1 MTQKE
6 IIMTD
11 ITRYH
16 SGEKLSRVVVHN
28 VIVYL
33 CGQVAADY
41 NDHPTDITAQTKSV
55 LKRIDDH
62 LAEAGTDKSRI
73 LSATVYLRDIKQ
85 AAEANKVWN
94 AWLAD
99 CTPPART
106 AVQAELAKP
115 EILIE
120 ITLQAAL
127 AR

>member
-1 MTQKE
+1 
-6 IIMTD
+6 MTD
-11 ITRYH
+11 ITRLH
-16 SGEKLSRVVVHN
+16 SGAKLSRVVVHGG
-28 VIVYL
+28 IAYL

-41 NDHPTDITAQTKSV
+41 AQHPTDIAAQTKSC
-55 LKRIDDH
+55 LARIDEH
-62 LAEAGTDKSRI
+62 LGEAGTDKSRI

-94 AWLAD
+94 AWLEGCA
-99 CTPPART
+99 PPART

-127 AR
+127 RN